1 MKVISRS
8 TTDPYHWDAAR
19 YRRECEWWGLQ
30 VAFQMPGALRELSRI
45 QYQHKTHPDKR
56 EETQGDAA

>member
-1 MKVISRS
+1 MKVISRN

-19 YRRECEWWGLQ
+19 YRRECEWWDLQ
-30 VAFQMPGALRELSRI
+30 VAFQMPGALRELGRI